1 MIFLSKEKWKKIELE
16 LTNLA
21 ATPSVIGELNLFSF
35 LFRPTEY
42 LPSLP
47 LTQLVCNWLGFTS
60 LAVTETEADCC
71 WTTLLLADAW
81 LWLLAVLELRLRSLL
96 GVGRGPRELCLVRTA
111 SLVDSD
117 CLVMLPLA
125 ALTPDAA
132 PSGHFIL
139 FVKSDLLYCI
149 SFISFFFALLSFV
162 RSSYCYD

>member
-1 MIFLSKEKWKKIELE
+1 MKKIELE

-81 LWLLAVLELRLRSLL
+81 LWLLVVLELRLRSLL

-139 FVKSDLLYCI
+139 FVKSNFFVLYIFYILFLCTP
-149 SFISFFFALLSFV
+149 
-162 RSSYCYD
+162 

>member
-1 MIFLSKEKWKKIELE
+1 M
-16 LTNLA
+16 TYLA
-21 ATPSVIGELNLFSF
+21 ATPSVIAELNLFSF

-60 LAVTETEADCC
+60 LALQETETEADCF

-139 FVKSDLLYCI
+139 FVKSNFLYCI
-149 SFISFFFALLSFV
+149 SFISFSLHFLVLFV
-162 RSSYCYD
+162 RHIVTTNLGYDRF